1 MTRRELLILFGL
13 TGVAAVIP
21 HPARAAPYQPS
32 RFSVRVRGTGPDVIL
47 IPGLTASRDIWRGT
61 VAALPG
67 YRYHLVQI
75 AGFAGEPAR
84 GNARGPIIASVAEE
98 LSRYIAAGGLRRP
111 AIVGHSMGG
120 TAGML
125 LAARHPAQIGKLM
138 VVDMLPKPAALFGSS
153 PEGVRGLADSLAE
166 MAAAPGGRELVSAF
180 MGMFGDAKATGPAS
194 DPDVVARAL
203 HELATMDLTPQLP
216 KIGAPVTVLY
226 AVADPRRRGAVE
238 REYAAAYRLRRGAN
252 LVRVDNSG
260 HMIMLDQPAR
270 FRAELAAFLRR

>member
-1 MTRRELLILFGL
+1 MPR
-13 TGVAAVIP
+13 
-21 HPARAAPYQPS
+21 PARAAPYQPS

-47 IPGLTASRDIWRGT
+47 IPGLTASRDVWRGT
-61 VAALPG
+61 VAGIPG
-67 YRYHLVQI
+67 YRYHLVQV

-84 GNARGPIIASVAEE
+84 GNARGPIISSVAEE
-98 LSRYIAAGGLRRP
+98 LSRYIVAGGLRRP

-120 TAGML
+120 AVAIL
-125 LAARHPAQIGKLM
+125 LAARHPSQAGKLM
-138 VVDMLPKPAALFGSS
+138 VVDMLPKPAAMFGSS

-166 MAAAPGGRELVSAF
+166 MAAAPGGRELVASF
-180 MGMFGDAKATGPAS
+180 MGMFGDSKTTGPAS
-194 DPDVVARAL
+194 DPDVVARSL

-216 KIGAPVTVLY
+216 RIGAPFTVLY
-226 AVADPRRRGAVE
+226 AVADPRRRAEVE
-238 REYAAAYRLRRGAN
+238 RDYIAAYRLRRGAN